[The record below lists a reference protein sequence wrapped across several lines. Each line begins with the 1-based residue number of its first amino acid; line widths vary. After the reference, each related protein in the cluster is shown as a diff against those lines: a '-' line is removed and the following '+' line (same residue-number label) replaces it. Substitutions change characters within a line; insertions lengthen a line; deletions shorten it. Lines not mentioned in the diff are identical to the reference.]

1 MTGLVMII
9 IGLMIMSVGVLLF
22 MIAVTMF
29 DKDDDPLHG
38 MEWED
43 YVDEEMKE
51 DIKEMMKEFGG
62 DEEE

>member
-1 MTGLVMII
+1 
-9 IGLMIMSVGVLLF
+9 MSVGVLLF

>member
-1 MTGLVMII
+1 MDGLVWII

-22 MIAVTMF
+22 MIAVNMG
-29 DKDDDPLHG
+29 DDDDPLHG
-38 MEWED
+38 KEWEE